1 MSGLLTP
8 EAAIEYWDRRH
19 RQEGDLRS
27 GGDIGLDEGANEIFY
42 AIRLGKLLDIIGHH
56 TSATEPLFTLDAGC
70 GKGFFSE
77 ALARCGHGVVGI
89 DTSEHAIAS
98 CRADGRA
105 EYAVSSLAG
114 YRSPW
119 LFDVVYSVDV
129 LFHILDDVEWEASLR
144 NLASLVRLS
153 GKLVVTD
160 EDNDEAVRRGN
171 YIVHRARADY
181 RGLADDCGLEFRDFR
196 PYDFRDNRIGFHV
209 FTRAS

>member
-1 MSGLLTP
+1 VSGLLTP
-8 EAAIEYWDRRH
+8 EAAIAYWDRRH
-19 RQEGDLRS
+19 RQQGDLRS
-27 GGDIGLDEGANEIFY
+27 GGDIGLDEGTNEIFY
-42 AIRLGKLLDIIGHH
+42 AIRLGKLLDIIGHD
-56 TSATEPLFTLDAGC
+56 TSVTEPLFALDAGC

-89 DTSEHAIAS
+89 DTSEHAITS

-105 EYAVSSLAG
+105 EYEVSSLAG

-119 LFDVVYSVDV
+119 LFDVVYAVDV
-129 LFHILDDVEWEASLR
+129 LFHILDDAEWEASLR

-153 GKLVVTD
+153 GQLVVTD

-181 RGLADDCGLEFRDFR
+181 RCVADDCGLEFRDFR
-196 PYDFRDNRIGFHV
+196 PYGFRDNRIGFHV
-209 FTRAS
+209 FARTR